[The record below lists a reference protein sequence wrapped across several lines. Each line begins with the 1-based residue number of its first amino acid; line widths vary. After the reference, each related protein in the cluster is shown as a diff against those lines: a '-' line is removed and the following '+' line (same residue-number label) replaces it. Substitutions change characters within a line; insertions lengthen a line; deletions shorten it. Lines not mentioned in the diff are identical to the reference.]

1 MSGIGDAIHEATG
14 STVDQPTVAMD
25 ALELPSDN
33 GDAADSS
40 VLAAVRLRAAQLAH
54 DNTVELDIPGYG
66 GVLVGRY
73 KAISIAKVYGG
84 PGGTLRNPLT
94 EWGVAADALSRALV
108 GLYGRN
114 ENGALEPLLRDQDA
128 RYDDELAAALN
139 LEPDGQTARAVLVA
153 LLGGGELGESRV
165 WQHFLQYQAWVT
177 EGSAQEVAADAVG
190 EPSTTE

>member
-1 MSGIGDAIHEATG
+1 MSGIGDAISQATD
-14 STVDQPTVAMD
+14 SSVDQPTVMMD
-25 ALELPSDN
+25 ALELPAPD
-33 GDAADSS
+33 GAADSS

-94 EWGVAADALSRALV
+94 EWAVAADALSRALV

-114 ENGALEPLLRDQDA
+114 EAGELEPLFHDQDA

-139 LEPDGQTARAVLVA
+139 LEPAEHTARAVIVA
-153 LLGGGELGESRV
+153 LLGAGDEALGQSRV
-165 WQHFLQYQAWVT
+165 WSHFLQYQSWVT

-190 EPSTTE
+190 EP